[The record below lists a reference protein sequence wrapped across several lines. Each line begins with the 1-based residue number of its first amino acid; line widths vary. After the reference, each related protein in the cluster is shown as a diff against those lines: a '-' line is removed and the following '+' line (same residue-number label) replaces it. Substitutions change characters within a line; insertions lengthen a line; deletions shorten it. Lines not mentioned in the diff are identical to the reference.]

1 MKARTLLAGMAL
13 LGGLGSLA
21 SGCTTEAFCFACGE
35 EANSGGSAGA
45 GGGNAGKAGSQSGGF
60 TSGGMGGGTAGFVSG
75 GNGGKAGSGGGA
87 AGNCAADL
95 QTDEKNC
102 GACGAVCAPPG
113 AFGECLAGKCTVGS
127 CAEGFFD
134 VDKQASNG
142 CECKKSVEICDGVD
156 NDCDGV
162 KDNGFDTQADVNNC
176 GGCNQ
181 KCAQVPNGTVSCV
194 AGKCT
199 PKCNPGFS
207 EASNCGYKCPVTPPV
222 AETCNGVDDDCDGV
236 IDDGA
241 PGANV
246 ACETHCPGGK
256 CVGECKPGKTI
267 CTGTS
272 KGLVCVNGIGPAAEV
287 CDGKDNNC
295 DGTVD
300 EGYDL
305 QNDPTNCGKC
315 GVSCAANDKCIAGK
329 CQFTCAHPYYDA
341 DKNPANGC
349 EYKCET
355 AVPGPETC
363 NGKDDDC
370 NGLVDD
376 AVGGVGGTCDAGCP
390 ALAPCVTAGTCTATL
405 SACSGTCCGEC
416 TEGQLTCQTG
426 QVVCIAG
433 LGPKLEVCD
442 GKDNNCDGQIDEG
455 FNLQTDP
462 TNCGVCGKKC
472 EFNNAVGACVNGGCV
487 ITTCKSGFGNVDNDA
502 SNGCEYTCPVN
513 PTTSESCNG
522 KDDDCDG
529 QVDEDLVTPPSVCLS
544 AGPCAGAVPTC
555 QGATGWKCNYAGLPT
570 AGDIELN
577 PDGTVRFVE
586 ALCDGKDGN
595 CNGQV
600 DETFNVGQACSAGI
614 GRCAKNA
621 LFVCKGDATGTVCP
635 VVEDPTKAIDEQCN
649 GIDDDCDGVIDEAV
663 PVGSPTCYNGGAHPC
678 VGWKDA
684 MVKVGNVWV
693 YAHEASHPGA
703 TGVDGGTDTSRACGV
718 VGVQPWTSVNH
729 TQAAAACAA
738 VKNSAGQPMRLCT
751 TAEWQASCAGAVTTA
766 TWSYPSAP
774 GTFDGAK
781 CNGVEKAVGAPWK
794 TGDGPMCHVNGVYD
808 LSGNVS
814 EWVSNSTSVNGVT
827 YYQVKGG
834 AYSSY
839 QLGTSCQFD
848 FVLQQPQYAFQDLGF
863 RCCSDAAP

>member
-1 MKARTLLAGMAL
+1 MKARSLLAL
-13 LGGLGSLA
+13 LAIVAGGGVLA
-21 SGCTTEAFCFACGE
+21 SGCTTEAYCFACE
-35 EANSGGSAGA
+35 DAVGGGA
-45 GGGNAGKAGSQSGGF
+45 GGATGQAGRGGAQSGGF
-60 TSGGMGGGTAGFVSG
+60 TSGGSGGFVTSG
-75 GNGGKAGSGGGA
+75 AGGVGGKGGA
-87 AGNCAADL
+87 GGACAADL

-113 AFGECLAGKCTVGS
+113 AFGECAAGKCTVGS

-134 VDKQASNG
+134 VDKQAANG
-142 CECKKSVEICDGVD
+142 CECKKSAEICDGVD
-156 NDCDGV
+156 NDCDGAA
-162 KDNGFDTQADVNNC
+162 DNGFDLKGDVNNC

-207 EASNCGYKCPVTPPV
+207 ESSNCGYKCPTNPPV

-256 CVGECKPGKTI
+256 CVGECKAGKTV

-272 KGLVCVNGIGPAAEV
+272 KGLVCVNGVGPAAEI
-287 CDGKDNNC
+287 CDGKDNDC
-295 DGTVD
+295 DGQTD

-329 CQFTCAHPYYDA
+329 CQFTCSPPYYDA

-349 EYKCET
+349 EYKCDT
-355 AVPGPETC
+355 VAVGPETC
-363 NGKDDDC
+363 NGVDDDC

-376 AVGGVGGTCDAGCP
+376 AVGGVGGTCDAECP
-390 ALAPCVTAGTCTATL
+390 ALAPCVAAGNCAATL
-405 SACSGTCCGEC
+405 STCQGGCCGEC
-416 TEGQLTCQTG
+416 TQGQLTCQTG

-433 LGPKLEVCD
+433 AQPKLEVCD

-455 FNLQTDP
+455 YNLSSDP

-472 EFNNAVGACVNGGCV
+472 EFPNGIGACVNGGCV
-487 ITTCKSGFGNVDNDA
+487 LQTCKPGFGDVDKSDPA
-502 SNGCEYTCPVN
+502 NGCEYACPVN
-513 PTTSESCNG
+513 PSTSEACNG

-529 QVDEDLVTPPSVCLS
+529 QIDDGLTAPPSVCLS
-544 AGPCAGAVPTC
+544 AGPCAGAAPTC
-555 QGATGWKCNYAGLPT
+555 QGAGGWKCNYAQLPT
-570 AGDIELN
+570 AADIELA

-600 DETFNVGQACSAGI
+600 DETFNVGQDCFAGN
-614 GRCAKNA
+614 GRCQTKAQ
-621 LFVCKGDATGTVCP
+621 FMCKGDKSGSTCGAVP
-635 VVEDPTKAIDEQCN
+635 DATKAVDESCN
-649 GIDDDCDGVIDEAV
+649 GVDDNCDGAIDEAV
-663 PVGSPTCYNGGAHPC
+663 PAGGTCFNGGAHPC
-678 VGWKDA
+678 QGWKDA
-684 MVKVGNVWV
+684 TVKVGAVWMF
-693 YAHEASHPGA
+693 AHEASRPGA
-703 TGVDGGTDTSRACGV
+703 TGADGGTDTSRACGV

-729 TQAAAACAA
+729 AQAAAACAA
-738 VKNSAGQPMRLCT
+738 ITNSAGNPMRLCT
-751 TAEWQASCAGAVTTA
+751 TAEWQAACVSGGSSPS
-766 TWSYPSAP
+766 WSYSGAP
-774 GTFDGAK
+774 GSYSTNK
-781 CNGVEKAVGAPWK
+781 CNGVDRGLAAPWK
-794 TGDGPMCHVNGVYD
+794 TGDGGMCQVNGVYD
-808 LSGNVS
+808 LSGNVA
-814 EWVSNSTSVNGVT
+814 EWVSNEIDVDGKP

-834 AYSSY
+834 AYTSY
-839 QLGTSCQFD
+839 ALGTSCQFD
-848 FVLQQPQYAFQDLGF
+848 FVLQQGQYAFQDLGF